1 MCKGKGSS
9 GTNCQCDGNCQCG
22 KVVAPGVIS
31 CENCGWKA
39 PVAFNTLSNKFVC
52 PSCRTESSFSNNVK
66 PNNKITMNNQN
77 QTPFPAQG
85 MVALATGF
93 PGGGMGIDAAK
104 TGVFGPFNES
114 SFFGD
119 ISSQR
124 SVGYAIGQEWIGMDP
139 FKTYVPGQESSMMG
153 DAPDKSMTD
162 QEKAMWLE
170 VFNKESEPIDI
181 QEMDAESAF
190 KLFGKEVKLGQ
201 KLKSAFVR
209 FTPQG
214 IILRDSYCG
223 KYCKSL
229 GYARKEDKTAFK
241 RCKAAC
247 KINYFDAK
255 SGKWKYPA
263 APEGIEENLS
273 PADIAAAAAKETASI
288 PDKDAAANKIAS
300 TEGSVPSESTTPAK
314 SKTWIYVTIG
324 VVVLIAIIAVVIMMR
339 RKAAG
344 K

>member
-1 MCKGKGSS
+1 MCKGKGTS

-22 KVVAPGVIS
+22 KVVAPGIVS

-39 PVAFNTLSNKFVC
+39 PVAYNTLSNKFVC
-52 PSCRTESSFSNNVK
+52 PSCRTESSFSSMNVK
-66 PNNKITMNNQN
+66 PNNNKTMNNQN
-77 QTPFPAQG
+77 QMPFPAQG

-93 PGGGMGIDAAK
+93 PGGGMGIDASK
-104 TGVFGPFNES
+104 TGVFAPFNES

-124 SVGYAIGQEWIGMDP
+124 SVGYAIGQEWIGMEP
-139 FKTYVPGQESSMMG
+139 FKNYVPGQESSMMG
-153 DAPDKSMTD
+153 DTMTSE
-162 QEKAMWLE
+162 EKASWLE
-170 VFNKESEPIDI
+170 VFNRESEPVEVM
-181 QEMDAESAF
+181 EMDAESAF
-190 KLFGKEVKLGQ
+190 KLFGKEVKIGKGKLGG

-247 KINYFDAK
+247 KTNYLDAK

-273 PADIAAAAAKETASI
+273 PADIAASAAKEAASV
-288 PDKDAAANKIAS
+288 PSNQKEDVANKIAGE
-300 TEGSVPSESTTPAK
+300 EGSVPSQPK

-324 VVVLIAIIAVVIMMR
+324 AVVLVAIIIAVVMMR
-339 RKAAG
+339 RRSNK
-344 K
+344 

>member
-39 PVAFNTLSNKFVC
+39 PVAYNTLSNKFVC
-52 PSCRTESSFSNNVK
+52 PSCRTESSFNNVK
-66 PNNKITMNNQN
+66 PNNKKTTMNNVN
-77 QTPFPAQG
+77 QMPYPAQG

-93 PGGGMGIDAAK
+93 PGGGMGVDASK

-124 SVGYAIGQEWIGMDP
+124 SVGYAIGQEWIGMQP
-139 FKTYVPGQESSMMG
+139 FKNYAPGQESSMTG
-153 DAPDKSMTD
+153 DAPDSSMTD

-170 VFNKESEPIDI
+170 VFNRESEPVDVM
-181 QEMDAESAF
+181 EMDAESAF
-190 KLFGKEVKLGQ
+190 KLFGKEVKIGERF
-201 KLKSAFVR
+201 KSAFVR
-209 FTPQG
+209 FTPAG
-214 IILRDSYCG
+214 ILIRDSYCG

-247 KINYFDAK
+247 KINYLDAK

-273 PADIAAAAAKETASI
+273 PADIAAAAAKETANV
-288 PDKDAAANKIAS
+288 PDKDAAASKIAAQ
-300 TEGSVPSESTTPAK
+300 EGSVPSESTQPK

-324 VVVLIAIIAVVIMMR
+324 AVVLLAIIIAVVMMR
-339 RKAAG
+339 RRAAG